1 MNEARTQAPA
11 AAAPAE
17 RPPLVAAL
25 RERVY
30 ATLVG
35 LSTVVLLL
43 NYAGSTTATE
53 AVADIAAAMG
63 ALCLAGGFADISA
76 HRIAHGHFPR
86 GPDLR
91 HILAA
96 AGHVLETAL
105 LPVLSVGAA
114 ALGWLPLS
122 TALWIATLS
131 LVLTIAA
138 LALSATRR
146 AAVRWPVKLLL
157 FVVEVAIALAVVAV
171 KLLAH

>member
-11 AAAPAE
+11 GSTPVE
-17 RPPLVAAL
+17 RPPVVAAL

-43 NYAGSTTATE
+43 NYAGETSTSE
-53 AVADIAAAMG
+53 AVIDIAVGMG

-76 HRIAHGHFPR
+76 HRIAHGRFPR
-86 GPDLR
+86 GHDLR

-105 LPVLSVGAA
+105 LPLLSVGAA
-114 ALGWLPLS
+114 ALGWLPLK
-122 TALWIATLS
+122 TALWIAALS
-131 LVLTIAA
+131 LVLTIAV
-138 LALSATRR
+138 LALTATRR

-171 KLLAH
+171 KLIAH